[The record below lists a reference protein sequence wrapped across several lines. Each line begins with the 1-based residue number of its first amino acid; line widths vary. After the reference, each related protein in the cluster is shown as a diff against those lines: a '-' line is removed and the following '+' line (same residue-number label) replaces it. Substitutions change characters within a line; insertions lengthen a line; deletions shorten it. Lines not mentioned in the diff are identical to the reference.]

1 MLSIPELELL
11 PIKEQKL
18 MQAEKLSELL
28 HYVSEK
34 SPHYKKIFLEQS
46 IKSDKIKALE
56 DLSALPFT
64 EKEDL
69 QLHNDDFICVDKG
82 EIIDYVTTS
91 GTLGEPIIIVLTEKD
106 LQRLAYNE
114 YLSLECAGGSKS
126 DIYQIITT
134 LDRRFMAGLAYYMG
148 ARKMGAGI
156 IRVGSGIP
164 ELQWDTIRKIKPTS
178 LITVPSFMLPMIRF
192 AEQHGI
198 DINAAGIKKAICIGE
213 PIRNPDFTPSVLSEK
228 ILSKWQIDLYSTYAS
243 TEMQTAF
250 TECSSFNGG
259 HHHPE
264 LLIVEVIDEKGSQ
277 VKNGEAG
284 EVVIT
289 TLGVEGVPLI
299 RYKTGDICHY
309 FSDPCSCGRQT
320 IRLGPVIGRKK
331 QMIKYKGT
339 TLYPQAFYDILGRFD
354 EITNYVVV
362 ASTNNSGTDEIIIM
376 AVSKKSDP
384 EFEKQLTDHIKAKLR
399 VAPKIEFSTS
409 EKVEALQNRNSMG
422 RKIAR
427 FVDERNNDM
436 SPLRG

>member
-1 MLSIPELELL
+1 LL
-11 PIKEQKL
+11 Q
-18 MQAEKLSELL
+18 
-28 HYVSEK
+28 YVAVR
-34 SPHYKKIFLEQS
+34 SPHYKNFFEAQAIVTGK
-46 IKSDKIKALE
+46 IKSLE
-56 DLSALPFT
+56 DLPSLPFT

-69 QLHNDDFICVDKG
+69 QLHNEDFICVDKN

-91 GTLGEPIIIVLTEKD
+91 GTLGEPIVIALTEKD
-106 LQRLAYNE
+106 LQRLTYNE
-114 YLSLECAGGSKS
+114 YLSLECAGGSKK

-148 ARKMGAGI
+148 ARMMGAGI

-178 LITVPSFMLPMIRF
+178 LITVPSFLLPLIRF
-192 AEQHGI
+192 AKQH
-198 DINAAGIKKAICIGE
+198 DINVNESGIKKAICIGE
-213 PIRNPDFTPSVLSEK
+213 PIRNPDFSHSVLADK
-228 ILSKWQIDLYSTYAS
+228 ILSDWNIELYSTYAS

-264 LLIVEVIDEKGSQ
+264 LLIVEVIDEKGVH

-309 FSDPCSCGRQT
+309 FSDPCSCGRHT

-354 EITNYVVV
+354 DITNYVVV
-362 ASTNNSGTDEIIIM
+362 ASTNNSGTDEIKIL
-376 AVSKKSDP
+376 AVSKKSDV

-399 VAPKIEFSTS
+399 VAPKIEFTAND
-409 EKVEALQNRNSMG
+409 KVEALQNRNSMG
-422 RKIAR
+422 RKMAR
-427 FVDERNNDM
+427 FVDER
-436 SPLRG
+436 GTKYQ

>member
-1 MLSIPELELL
+1 MSIPEIELKSL
-11 PIKEQKL
+11 QEQKIF
-18 MQAEKLSELL
+18 QSQKLSELL
-28 HYVSEK
+28 HHVSEK
-34 SPHYKKIFLEQS
+34 SPHYKKVFREQA
-46 IKSDKIKALE
+46 INPDKIKSIE
-56 DLSALPFT
+56 DLSSLPFT

-69 QLHNDDFICVDKG
+69 QLHNDDFICVDKS

-91 GTLGEPIIIVLTEKD
+91 GTLGEPIIIALTERD
-106 LQRLAYNE
+106 LQRLTYNE
-114 YLSLECAGGSKS
+114 FLSLQCAGGTKD

-178 LITVPSFMLPMIRF
+178 LITVPSFLIPLIRF

-198 DINAAGIKKAICIGE
+198 DVNASGIKKAICIGE
-213 PIRNPDFTPSVLSEK
+213 PIRNPDFTPSVLAGK
-228 ILSKWQIDLYSTYAS
+228 ILEDWNIDLYSTYAS

-250 TECSSFNGG
+250 TECSSFKGG

-264 LLIVEVIDEKGSQ
+264 LLIVEVVDENGNH

-309 FSDPCSCGRQT
+309 VSDPCSCGRQT

-376 AVSKKSDP
+376 AVSKKSDQ
-384 EFEKQLTDHIKAKLR
+384 EFEKQLIDHIKAKLR
-399 VAPKIEFSTS
+399 VAPKIEFTAN
-409 EKVEALQNRNSMG
+409 EKVEALQNRNLMG
-422 RKIAR
+422 RKVVR
-427 FVDERNNDM
+427 FVDERN
-436 SPLRG
+436 L

>member
-1 MLSIPELELL
+1 MSIPEIELKSL
-11 PIKEQKL
+11 DEQKIL
-18 MQAEKLSELL
+18 QSKKLSELL
-28 HYVSEK
+28 NYVSEK
-34 SPHYKKIFLEQS
+34 SSHYKRKFREQS
-46 IKSDKIKALE
+46 ITPEKIKSID
-56 DLSALPFT
+56 DLSLLPFT

-69 QLHNDDFICVDKG
+69 QLHNDDFICVDKS

-91 GTLGEPIIIVLTEKD
+91 GTLGEPIIIALTEKD
-106 LQRLAYNE
+106 LQRLEYNE
-114 YLSLECAGGSKS
+114 YLSLLCAGGSKD

-148 ARKMGAGI
+148 VRKMGAGV

-178 LITVPSFMLPMIRF
+178 LITVPSFILPLIRF
-192 AEQHGI
+192 AKQHGI
-198 DINAAGIKKAICIGE
+198 DVNASGIKKAICIGE
-213 PIRNPDFTPSVLSEK
+213 PIRNPDFSHSVLAEK
-228 ILSKWQIDLYSTYAS
+228 ILADWNIELYSTYAS

-250 TECSSFNGG
+250 TECPSFNGG

-264 LLIVEVIDEKGSQ
+264 LLIVEVIDENGNH

-299 RYKTGDICHY
+299 RYKTGDVCNY
-309 FSDPCSCGRQT
+309 FSDPCSCGRKT

-339 TLYPQAFYDILGRFD
+339 TLYPQAFYDILGKFD

-399 VAPKIEFSTS
+399 VAPKIEFTAN

-422 RKIAR
+422 RKVAR
-427 FVDERNNDM
+427 FIDER
-436 SPLRG
+436 

>member
-1 MLSIPELELL
+1 MEPFPEIDRKSLE
-11 PIKEQKL
+11 EQKAF
-18 MQAEKLSELL
+18 QNQKLSEVLR
-28 HYVSEK
+28 YVSVK
-34 SPHYKKIFLEQS
+34 SVHYKKFFRANGIDTGK
-46 IKSDKIKALE
+46 IKSLQ
-56 DLSALPFT
+56 DLSSLPFT

-69 QLHNDDFICVDKG
+69 QLHNDDFICVEKS

-91 GTLGEPIIIVLTEKD
+91 GTLGEPIIIALTEND
-106 LQRLAYNE
+106 LQRLTYNE
-114 YLSLECAGGSKS
+114 YLSLVCAGGSTD

-148 ARKMGAGI
+148 ARRMGAGI

-164 ELQWDTIRKIKPTS
+164 ELQWDTIRKIKPTA
-178 LITVPSFMLPMIRF
+178 LITVPSFMLPLIRF

-198 DINAAGIKKAICIGE
+198 DVNASGIKKAICIGE
-213 PIRNPDFTPSVLSEK
+213 PIRNPDFSNSVLAEK
-228 ILSKWQIDLYSTYAS
+228 ILSKWNIKLYSTYAS

-250 TECSSFNGG
+250 TECTSFNGG

-264 LLIVEVIDEKGSQ
+264 LLIVEVIDENGNH
-277 VKNGEAG
+277 VKNSEAG

-299 RYKTGDICHY
+299 RYKTGDVCHY

-339 TLYPQAFYDILGRFD
+339 TLYPQAFYDILGKFD

-399 VAPKIEFSTS
+399 VAPKIEFTAS
-409 EKVEALQNRNSMG
+409 EKVEALQNQNPIG
-422 RKIAR
+422 RKVAR
-427 FVDERNNDM
+427 FIDKR
-436 SPLRG
+436 

>member
-1 MLSIPELELL
+1 MAIPEIELKTL
-11 PIKEQKL
+11 QEQRDF
-18 MQAEKLSELL
+18 QSARLSELMN
-28 HYVSEK
+28 YVSEK
-34 SPHYKKIFLEQS
+34 SPHYKRIFQAQS
-46 IKSDKIKALE
+46 ISPEKIKSPDDLAL
-56 DLSALPFT
+56 LPFT

-69 QLHNDDFICVDKG
+69 QLHNEDFICVDKN

-91 GTLGEPIIIVLTEKD
+91 GTLGEPIVIALTEKD
-106 LQRLAYNE
+106 LQRLTYNE
-114 YLSLECAGGSKS
+114 ALSLECAGGSKN

-178 LITVPSFMLPMIRF
+178 LITVPSFILPLIRF
-192 AEQHGI
+192 AKQHGI
-198 DINAAGIKKAICIGE
+198 DVNASGIKKAICIGE
-213 PIRNPDFTPSVLSEK
+213 PIRNHDFSDSVLAEK
-228 ILSKWQIDLYSTYAS
+228 ILADWNIELYSTYAS

-250 TECSSFNGG
+250 TECQAFNGG

-264 LLIVEVIDEKGSQ
+264 LLIVEVIDEKGNH

-299 RYKTGDICHY
+299 RYKTGDVCHY
-309 FSDPCSCGRQT
+309 FSDACSCGRKT
-320 IRLGPVIGRKK
+320 VRLGPVIGRKK
-331 QMIKYKGT
+331 QMVKYKGT
-339 TLYPQAFYDILGRFD
+339 TLYPQAFYDILGKFD
-354 EITNYVVV
+354 DITNYVVV

-376 AVSKKSDP
+376 AVSKKSDA
-384 EFEKQLTDHIKAKLR
+384 EFEKQIIDHIKAKLR
-399 VAPKIEFSTS
+399 VAPKIEFVAN

-427 FVDERNNDM
+427 FVDERNNI
-436 SPLRG
+436 